1 VTLRP
6 PALPLGRLKSRP
18 RDGEPRVAR
27 LAEERGRRFVSIAPN
42 DAKAAVDIE
51 SVAADIDGVAADIV
65 TATVDIA
72 TVAADIAT
80 ATFAVADVA
89 ADVVTG
95 AADIARVTV
104 DDDKATA
111 DIESV
116 APDTAA
122 VAVSGNAG
130 TARGCRACAAEWAY
144 DFSLRPLRPVKK
156 GPF

>member
-1 VTLRP
+1 
-6 PALPLGRLKSRP
+6 LKSRP

-51 SVAADIDGVAADIV
+51 SVAADIDGVAADVDGVAADIV

-104 DDDKATA
+104 ATTKPQPT
-111 DIESV
+111 SK
-116 APDTAA
+116 
-122 VAVSGNAG
+122 VSLP
-130 TARGCRACAAEWAY
+130 TPQQ
-144 DFSLRPLRPVKK
+144 SL
-156 GPF
+156 